1 MITCIQDQL
10 IRDEGIRLV
19 KYLDSRGF
27 WTIGVGHNLDANP
40 LPYDIS
46 NGISLALASQIL
58 REDLARLTPQLF
70 GRLPWLRS
78 LDPVRQGVFQ
88 NMDFNMGVGGVLEFQ
103 HDLAD
108 TQAGNYAQAAA
119 DMKNSA
125 WYGQVGERAQRLVQ
139 QMITGV
145 WQ

>member
-1 MITCIQDQL
+1 MITCIKDQL
-10 IRDEGIRLV
+10 IRDEGVRLQ

-46 NGISLALASQIL
+46 QGISMALATQI
-58 REDLARLTPQLF
+58 EGDDIARVTAQLF
-70 GRLPWLRS
+70 GDLPWLRS
-78 LDPVRQGVFQ
+78 LDVVRQGVFQ
-88 NMDFNMGVGGVLEFQ
+88 NMGFNMGEGGVLEFH

-108 TQAGNYAQAAA
+108 TQAGRYVQAGA
-119 DMKNSA
+119 DMKASL
-125 WYGQVGERAQRLVQ
+125 WYGQVGPRAQRLVQ